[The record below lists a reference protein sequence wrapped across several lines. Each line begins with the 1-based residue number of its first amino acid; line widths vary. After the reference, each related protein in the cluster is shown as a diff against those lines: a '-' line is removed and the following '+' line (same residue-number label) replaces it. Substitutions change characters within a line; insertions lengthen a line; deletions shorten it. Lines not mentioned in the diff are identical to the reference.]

1 MSGENRKILIIDDHA
16 LIRDGVKK
24 AIANIGFTEIFEAAS
39 RSEAFAQIAHKNPDV
54 IIVDINLPDGH
65 GLEIVQWARKNSP
78 TIAIIVL
85 TLSQDARIITAAA
98 SAGFAYGL
106 AAIGPGIGIGYLVGK
121 SVEAMA
127 RQPEAA
133 GMVRTTMFLGIAF
146 TEALALIGFVVF
158 ILIGL

>member
-1 MSGENRKILIIDDHA
+1 MEAISHIAVAA
-16 LIRDGVKK
+16 LTGDEQKK
-24 AIANIGFTEIFEAAS
+24 ANAAIG
-39 RSEAFAQIAHKNPDV
+39 
-54 IIVDINLPDGH
+54 
-65 GLEIVQWARKNSP
+65 
-78 TIAIIVL
+78 
-85 TLSQDARIITAAA
+85 
-98 SAGFAYGL
+98 AGFAYGI
-106 AAIGPGIGIGYLVGK
+106 AAIGPGIGIGYIVGK

>member
-1 MSGENRKILIIDDHA
+1 MS
-16 LIRDGVKK
+16 
-24 AIANIGFTEIFEAAS
+24 
-39 RSEAFAQIAHKNPDV
+39 
-54 IIVDINLPDGH
+54 
-65 GLEIVQWARKNSP
+65 
-78 TIAIIVL
+78 
-85 TLSQDARIITAAA
+85 TLSQIAALAVEELTADQIAANAKNEAAA
-98 SAGFAYGL
+98 SGAGMAYGL

-158 ILIGL
+158 ILVKFA